1 MDHCS
6 LRAEACF
13 TWCTQCKVHDTMQQS
28 ASFWVQAFTGK
39 GLQRPSILS
48 LRSRW
53 MLCCNHPLMTLLQ
66 QLQLL
71 AVVAAM
77 MALASNDSKS
87 KLVMIVVGA
96 LCCQQQLLPA
106 QSPHGHHDSCAA
118 WRRCV
123 AEASSC
129 RGEPSPCAVAVA
141 LSMHPAVLTWT
152 DSNTCSISV
161 TATIMRLTC
170 LQVGALLQ

>member
-1 MDHCS
+1 VDHCS

-53 MLCCNHPLMTLLQ
+53 MLCCNHPSMTLLQ

-77 MALASNDSKS
+77 MALASNDSMS

-141 LSMHPAVLTWT
+141 LSMHAAVLTWT